1 METKTIK
8 KLKKYSS
15 VFIITLLL
23 SCMNSY
29 NYEDNLSFYDIKV
42 KTIDGEDFDLST
54 FKGKKLLVVN
64 VASKCGLTPQYKQL
78 EELYKE
84 YKNQNFTVL
93 AFPSSDFANQEY
105 SDSQK
110 ISSFCQK
117 NYGVTFPIFEKVS
130 VKGKSK
136 HYIYQW
142 LTEKNKN
149 GKKNVSVLW
158 NFQKFIIDEN
168 GQWVDYFLPTT
179 SPKSKKI
186 VKWINS

>member
-1 METKTIK
+1 
-8 KLKKYSS
+8 
-15 VFIITLLL
+15 
-23 SCMNSY
+23 MNSD
-29 NYEDNLSFYDIKV
+29 NHNDNLFFYNIKV
-42 KTIDGEDFDLST
+42 KTIYGEDFDLST
-54 FKGKKLLVVN
+54 LKGKKLLVVN
-64 VASKCGLTPQYKQL
+64 VASKCGFTTQYRQL

-84 YKNQNFTVL
+84 YKNQNFEVL

-110 ISSFCQK
+110 ITSFCQK
-117 NYGVTFPIFEKVS
+117 NYGVTFLIFEKVS

-136 HYIYQW
+136 HPIYQW

-158 NFQKFIIDEN
+158 NFQKFTVDEN
-168 GQWVDYFLPTT
+168 GKWVDYFLPIT

>member
-8 KLKKYSS
+8 KLKKYSF
-15 VFIITLLL
+15 VFLITFLL

-29 NYEDNLSFYDIKV
+29 NHEDNLSFYDIMV

-105 SDSQK
+105 TDSQK

>member
-1 METKTIK
+1 M
-8 KLKKYSS
+8 KYLL
-15 VFIITLLL
+15 VFLIIFLIG
-23 SCMNSY
+23 CMNSY
-29 NYEDNLSFYDIKV
+29 NYGDNLSFYDIRV
-42 KTIDGEDFDLST
+42 KTIDGDYFDLST
-54 FKGKKLLVVN
+54 FRGKKLLVVN
-64 VASKCGLTPQYKQL
+64 VASKCGLTSQYKQL

-84 YKNQNFTVL
+84 YKNQNFAVL
-93 AFPSSDFANQEY
+93 AFPSSDFANQEFN
-105 SDSQK
+105 DSQK
-110 ISSFCQK
+110 ILSFCKK

-130 VKGKSK
+130 VRGKSK
-136 HYIYQW
+136 HFIYQW

>member
-8 KLKKYSS
+8 KLKKYSF
-15 VFIITLLL
+15 VFLITLLT

-29 NYEDNLSFYDIKV
+29 NYKDNLSFYNIKV

-64 VASKCGLTPQYKQL
+64 VASKCGLTTQYKQL

-84 YKNQNFTVL
+84 YKNQNFAVL
-93 AFPSSDFANQEY
+93 AFPSSDYANQEY
-105 SDSQK
+105 SDNQK

-136 HYIYQW
+136 HFIYQW

-186 VKWINS
+186 VKWVNS

>member
-1 METKTIK
+1 METKKIN
-8 KLKKYSS
+8 KLKKYSYIFLIS
-15 VFIITLLL
+15 LLL
-23 SCMNSY
+23 SCMNSD
-29 NYEDNLSFYDIKV
+29 NHNDNLFFYNIKV
-42 KTIDGEDFDLST
+42 KTIYGEDFDLST
-54 FKGKKLLVVN
+54 LKGKKLLVVN
-64 VASKCGLTPQYKQL
+64 VASKCGFTTQYRQL

-84 YKNQNFTVL
+84 YKNQNFEVL

-110 ISSFCQK
+110 ITSFCQK
-117 NYGVTFPIFEKVS
+117 NYGVTFLIFEKVS

-136 HYIYQW
+136 HPIYQW

-158 NFQKFIIDEN
+158 NFQKFTVDEN
-168 GQWVDYFLPTT
+168 GQWVDYFLPIT

>member
-8 KLKKYSS
+8 KLKKYSF
-15 VFIITLLL
+15 VFLITLLM

-29 NYEDNLSFYDIKV
+29 NYKDNLSFYNIKV

-84 YKNQNFTVL
+84 YKNQNFAVL

-136 HYIYQW
+136 HFIYQW

>member
-8 KLKKYSS
+8 KLKKYTS
-15 VFIITLLL
+15 VFLLTFLL
-23 SCMNSY
+23 SCMNHY
-29 NYEDNLSFYDIKV
+29 NQGNKLSFYDIKA
-42 KTIDGEDFDLST
+42 KTIDGEEFDMSSL
-54 FKGKKLLVVN
+54 KGKKLLVVN

-130 VKGKSK
+130 VKGKSM

>member
-8 KLKKYSS
+8 KLKKYSF
-15 VFIITLLL
+15 VFLITLLT

-29 NYEDNLSFYDIKV
+29 NYKDNLSFYNIKV

-84 YKNQNFTVL
+84 YKNQNFAVL

-136 HYIYQW
+136 HFIYQW

>member
-8 KLKKYSS
+8 KLKKYSF
-15 VFIITLLL
+15 VFLITLLT

-29 NYEDNLSFYDIKV
+29 NYKDNLSFYNIKV

-64 VASKCGLTPQYKQL
+64 VASKCGLTTQYKQL

-84 YKNQNFTVL
+84 YKNQNFAVL

-136 HYIYQW
+136 HFIYQW

>member
-1 METKTIK
+1 METKTINK
-8 KLKKYSS
+8 IKKYSF
-15 VFIITLLL
+15 VFLITLLL

-105 SDSQK
+105 TDSQK

-130 VKGKSK
+130 VKGKHK
-136 HYIYQW
+136 HPFYQW

-158 NFQKFIIDEN
+158 NFQKFTIDEN
-168 GQWVDYFLPTT
+168 GYWIDYFLPTT

>member
-8 KLKKYSS
+8 KLKKYSF
-15 VFIITLLL
+15 VFLITLLT

-29 NYEDNLSFYDIKV
+29 NYKDNLSFYNIKV

-84 YKNQNFTVL
+84 YKNQNVEVL

-136 HYIYQW
+136 HFIYQW

>member
-8 KLKKYSS
+8 KLKKYSF
-15 VFIITLLL
+15 VFLITLLP

-29 NYEDNLSFYDIKV
+29 NYADNLSFYDINV

-64 VASKCGLTPQYKQL
+64 VASKCGLTPQYIQL

-105 SDSQK
+105 TDSQK

-136 HYIYQW
+136 HSIYQW
-142 LTEKNKN
+142 LTEKNNN
-149 GKKNVSVLW
+149 GKKNVPVLW

>member
-8 KLKKYSS
+8 KLKKYPS

-29 NYEDNLSFYDIKV
+29 NYEDNLSFYDIKL

-54 FKGKKLLVVN
+54 LKGKKLLVVN

-84 YKNQNFTVL
+84 YKNQNFEVL

-110 ISSFCQK
+110 ILSFCQK

-136 HYIYQW
+136 HSIYKW

>member
-54 FKGKKLLVVN
+54 LKGKKLLVVN
-64 VASKCGLTPQYKQL
+64 VASKCGLTPQYKLL
-78 EELYKE
+78 EEVYKE
-84 YKNQNFTVL
+84 YKNQNFEVL
-93 AFPSSDFANQEY
+93 AFPTSDFANQEY

-130 VKGKSK
+130 VKGNSK
-136 HYIYQW
+136 HSIYQW

-179 SPKSKKI
+179 SPTSKKI

>member
-1 METKTIK
+1 METKKIK
-8 KLKKYSS
+8 KLKKYSF
-15 VFIITLLL
+15 VFLITLLL

-29 NYEDNLSFYDIKV
+29 NYEDNISFYDIKL

-105 SDSQK
+105 TDSQK

>member
-8 KLKKYSS
+8 KLKKYSF
-15 VFIITLLL
+15 VFLITLLT
-23 SCMNSY
+23 SCMKSY
-29 NYEDNLSFYDIKV
+29 NYKDNLSFYNIKV

-54 FKGKKLLVVN
+54 YKGKKLLVVN

-84 YKNQNFTVL
+84 YKNQNFEVL
-93 AFPSSDFANQEY
+93 AFPTSDFANQEY

-136 HYIYQW
+136 HFIYQW

>member
-29 NYEDNLSFYDIKV
+29 TYEDNLSFYDIKV

-54 FKGKKLLVVN
+54 LKGKKLLVVN

-84 YKNQNFTVL
+84 YKNQNFEVL

-136 HYIYQW
+136 HFIYQW

>member
-1 METKTIK
+1 M
-8 KLKKYSS
+8 
-15 VFIITLLL
+15 

-29 NYEDNLSFYDIKV
+29 NYKDNLSFYNIKV

-84 YKNQNFTVL
+84 YKNQNFAVL

-105 SDSQK
+105 RDNQK

-136 HYIYQW
+136 HFIYQW

>member
-1 METKTIK
+1 
-8 KLKKYSS
+8 
-15 VFIITLLL
+15 
-23 SCMNSY
+23 MNSD
-29 NYEDNLSFYDIKV
+29 NHNDNLFFYNIKV
-42 KTIDGEDFDLST
+42 KTIYGEDFDLST
-54 FKGKKLLVVN
+54 LKGKKLLVVN
-64 VASKCGLTPQYKQL
+64 VASKCGFTTQYRQL

-84 YKNQNFTVL
+84 YKNQNFEVL

-110 ISSFCQK
+110 ITSFCQK
-117 NYGVTFPIFEKVS
+117 NYGVTFLIFEKVS
-130 VKGKSK
+130 VKGKSI
-136 HYIYQW
+136 HPIYQW

-158 NFQKFIIDEN
+158 NFQKFTVDEN
-168 GQWVDYFLPTT
+168 GKWVDYFLPIT

>member
-8 KLKKYSS
+8 KLKKYSF
-15 VFIITLLL
+15 VFLITLLT

-29 NYEDNLSFYDIKV
+29 NYKDNLSFYNIKV

-84 YKNQNFTVL
+84 YKNQNFAVL

-136 HYIYQW
+136 HFIYQW

-186 VKWINS
+186 VKWTNS

>member
-8 KLKKYSS
+8 KLKKYSF
-15 VFIITLLL
+15 VFLITLLM

-29 NYEDNLSFYDIKV
+29 NYKDNLSFYNIKV

-54 FKGKKLLVVN
+54 FKGKKFLVVN

-84 YKNQNFTVL
+84 YKNQNFAVL

-136 HYIYQW
+136 HFIYQW

>member
-8 KLKKYSS
+8 KLKKYTS
-15 VFIITLLL
+15 VFLLTFLL
-23 SCMNSY
+23 SCMNHY
-29 NYEDNLSFYDIKV
+29 NQGNKLSFYDIKV
-42 KTIDGEDFDLST
+42 KTIDGEEFDMSSL
-54 FKGKKLLVVN
+54 KGKKLLVVN

-84 YKNQNFTVL
+84 YKNQNFEVL

-136 HYIYQW
+136 HPIYQW

-158 NFQKFIIDEN
+158 NFQKFIINEN

-179 SPKSKKI
+179 SSKSKKI

>member
-8 KLKKYSS
+8 KLKKYSF
-15 VFIITLLL
+15 VFLITLLT

-29 NYEDNLSFYDIKV
+29 NYKDNLSFYNIKV

-84 YKNQNFTVL
+84 YKNQNFAVL

-105 SDSQK
+105 SYSQK

-136 HYIYQW
+136 HFIYQW

>member
-8 KLKKYSS
+8 KLTKYSF
-15 VFIITLLL
+15 VFLITLLL

-29 NYEDNLSFYDIKV
+29 NYEDNFSFYDIEV

-54 FKGKKLLVVN
+54 LKGKKLLVVN

-84 YKNQNFTVL
+84 YKNQNFKVL

-136 HYIYQW
+136 HFIYQW

>member
-8 KLKKYSS
+8 KLKKYSF
-15 VFIITLLL
+15 VFLITLLL

-105 SDSQK
+105 TDSQK

-149 GKKNVSVLW
+149 GKRNVSVLW